1 MNSDANLFSQISLP
15 LANCSAP
22 QAKIRSCDLVIYT
35 LFNLSVP
42 IVERAL
48 KGTRCVRGGGA
59 ESQHIAF
66 SASTGANHR
75 GCWDG
80 GVNESSGE
88 G

>member
-1 MNSDANLFSQISLP
+1 MNSDANFFSQISLP
-15 LANCSAP
+15 LAKCSAP
-22 QAKIRSCDLVIYT
+22 QAKIRSCDLVINT
-35 LFNLSVP
+35 VFNLSVLT
-42 IVERAL
+42 VERAL
-48 KGTRCVRGGGA
+48 KGTRCVRGDGV

-80 GVNESSGE
+80 GVNESSGV